1 MILNFIILILLT
13 YCFLILS
20 FTFGWYKNKSSKNS
34 QRKKHV
40 SIIIAAR
47 NEEDNIDEIINN
59 FNSQNY
65 PKDKIELII
74 IDDHSTDM
82 TSKKANKFKQ
92 NNIKVLLLP
101 DNLYGKKQAIDFGL
115 QHAVGDII
123 LTTDADCSFERNWV
137 NTMSSYFADKNVKL
151 VAGPVKYSSNESFF
165 QKFQSLEFYSLIS
178 CGAGAIGI
186 QKPIFCNAANM
197 AYSKDVIEIFN
208 RVSDSKIASGDD
220 VFLLHYLKKTNTNAI
235 KFALDEK
242 AIVTTSSKE
251 NISDFLNQR
260 KRWTAKSASYDDLFT
275 LFVSILVLLVNFSF
289 IYVLFDSLFT
299 YNYNFLF
306 FFFAMKFICDYLILK
321 PALIFFK
328 KENLT
333 KWTLLFEF
341 FYSLYVIFIVVM
353 SFTTKFKWKDRIYKK

>member
-1 MILNFIILILLT
+1 MIFYFILLILCI

-20 FTFGWYKNKSSKNS
+20 FTHGWYKNKKSKID
-34 QRKKHV
+34 QTKKHI

-47 NEEDNIDEIINN
+47 NEEDNIDSIINN

-65 PKDKIELII
+65 PKEKLELII
-74 IDDHSTDM
+74 VDDHSKDM
-82 TSKKANKFKQ
+82 TSKKANKLKQ

-101 DNLYGKKQAIDFGL
+101 DNLYGKKQAIGFGL
-115 QHAVGDII
+115 QYAIGDII
-123 LTTDADCSFERNWV
+123 LTTDADCSFESNWV
-137 NTMSSYFADKNVKL
+137 NAMSSYFADKNVKL
-151 VAGPVKYSSNESFF
+151 VAGPVAYSSNVSFF

-197 AYSKDVIEIFN
+197 AYSKDVKKIFN
-208 RVSDSKIASGDD
+208 QVSDSKIASGDD

-251 NISDFLNQR
+251 NISDYFNQR

-289 IYVLFDSLFT
+289 IYVLFESFYT
-299 YNYNFLF
+299 RNYNFLF
-306 FFFAMKFICDYLILK
+306 IFFAMKFICDYLILK
-321 PALIFFK
+321 PALVFFK

-333 KWTLLFEF
+333 KWILVFEF
-341 FYSLYVIFIVVM
+341 FYSLYVIFIVVL
-353 SFTTKFKWKDRIYKK
+353 SFTTTFKWKDRIYKK

>member
-1 MILNFIILILLT
+1 MELPLLSHNRSNNK
-13 YCFLILS
+13 YKRLPRRFL
-20 FTFGWYKNKSSKNS
+20 
-34 QRKKHV
+34 
-40 SIIIAAR
+40 
-47 NEEDNIDEIINN
+47 
-59 FNSQNY
+59 
-65 PKDKIELII
+65 
-74 IDDHSTDM
+74 
-82 TSKKANKFKQ
+82 
-92 NNIKVLLLP
+92 
-101 DNLYGKKQAIDFGL
+101 
-115 QHAVGDII
+115 
-123 LTTDADCSFERNWV
+123 
-137 NTMSSYFADKNVKL
+137 VKL
-151 VAGPVKYSSNESFF
+151 TISNDCGVYNISSPITINPRPQPAFVTT
-165 QKFQSLEFYSLIS
+165 

-289 IYVLFDSLFT
+289 IYILFDSLFT

-306 FFFAMKFICDYLILK
+306 LFFAMKFICDYLILK

-333 KWTLLFEF
+333 KWILVFEF

>member
-1 MILNFIILILLT
+1 MIFNCILLILIT
-13 YCFLILS
+13 YCFVILS
-20 FTFGWYKNKSSKNS
+20 FLYGWYKNKKSKNT
-34 QRKKHV
+34 QRKKYISV
-40 SIIIAAR
+40 IIAAR
-47 NEEDNIDEIINN
+47 NEEDNIDAMINN

-65 PKDKIELII
+65 PKDKLELII

-82 TSKKANKFKQ
+82 TSKKANKLKQ
-92 NNIKVLLLP
+92 NNIKVYILP
-101 DNLYGKKQAIDFGL
+101 ENLYGKKQAINFGL
-115 QHAVGDII
+115 QYAVGDII

-137 NTMSSYFADKNVKL
+137 NAMSSYFSDKNVKL
-151 VAGPVKYSSNESFF
+151 VAGPVAYSSNESFF

-197 AYSKDVIEIFN
+197 AYSKDVIKIFN
-208 RVSDSKIASGDD
+208 QVSDSKIASGDD

-260 KRWTAKSASYDDLFT
+260 KRWTAKSISYNDLFT
-275 LFVSILVLLVNFSF
+275 LFVSVLVLLVNFLF
-289 IYVLFDSLFT
+289 IYVLFESFYT
-299 YNYNFLF
+299 NNYEFLFLF
-306 FFFAMKFICDYLILK
+306 FATKFICDFLILK
-321 PALIFFK
+321 PTLKFLK

-333 KWTLLFEF
+333 KWILFFEL
-341 FYSLYVIFIVVM
+341 FYSLYVIFIVVI

>member
-1 MILNFIILILLT
+1 
-13 YCFLILS
+13 
-20 FTFGWYKNKSSKNS
+20 
-34 QRKKHV
+34 
-40 SIIIAAR
+40 
-47 NEEDNIDEIINN
+47 
-59 FNSQNY
+59 
-65 PKDKIELII
+65 
-74 IDDHSTDM
+74 
-82 TSKKANKFKQ
+82 
-92 NNIKVLLLP
+92 
-101 DNLYGKKQAIDFGL
+101 
-115 QHAVGDII
+115 
-123 LTTDADCSFERNWV
+123 
-137 NTMSSYFADKNVKL
+137 MSSYFADKNVKL
-151 VAGPVKYSSNESFF
+151 VAGPVTYSSNESFF

-186 QKPIFCNAANM
+186 QEPIFCNAANM

-289 IYVLFDSLFT
+289 IYILFDSLFT

-306 FFFAMKFICDYLILK
+306 LFFAMKFICDYLILK

-333 KWTLLFEF
+333 KWILVFEF

>member
-1 MILNFIILILLT
+1 MMFYFILLILLI

-20 FTFGWYKNKSSKNS
+20 FTHGWYKNKKSRNTE
-34 QRKKHV
+34 RKKHI
-40 SIIIAAR
+40 SIIVAAR
-47 NEEDNIDEIINN
+47 NEEDNIDSIINN

-65 PKDKIELII
+65 PKDKLELII
-74 IDDHSTDM
+74 VDDHSKDM
-82 TSKKANKFKQ
+82 TSKKANKLNQ

-101 DNLYGKKQAIDFGL
+101 DKLHGKKQAINFGL
-115 QHAVGDII
+115 QYAVGDII
-123 LTTDADCSFERNWV
+123 LTTDADCSFENNWV
-137 NTMSSYFADKNVKL
+137 NTMSSYFEDKNVKL
-151 VAGPVKYSSNESFF
+151 VAGPVAYSSNESFF

-197 AYSKDVIEIFN
+197 AYSKDVIKVFN
-208 RVSDSKIASGDD
+208 QVSDSKIASGDD

-289 IYVLFDSLFT
+289 IYLLFESFFT
-299 YNYNFLF
+299 HNYTFLLI
-306 FFFAMKFICDYLILK
+306 FFAMKFTCDCLILK
-321 PALIFFK
+321 PVLKFLK

-333 KWTLLFEF
+333 KWILVFELF
-341 FYSLYVIFIVVM
+341 YCLYVIFIVAM
-353 SFTTKFKWKDRIYKK
+353 SFTTPFKWKDRIYKK